1 MLHWLVVFLDSDKPC
16 DDWDHETLSISAFP
30 ISVDFETKWL
40 FMQRGKL
47 IKRGKNKKYD
57 FTGQRENLVNTFNI
71 G

>member
-1 MLHWLVVFLDSDKPC
+1 MFLDSDKPC

-47 IKRGKNKKYD
+47 IKRGKNK
-57 FTGQRENLVNTFNI
+57 NLI
-71 G
+71 LLAKEKI